1 MTHVAR
7 ATRNLELNPAS
18 HLFQRGLVWAWL
30 SRGRGGNRCY
40 ESVRGDRGEFSGSID
55 SGDWINQFGRHWLWF
70 DAGAAKVT
78 FGTNPIL
85 GTGPWSVAGWFNA
98 QAGGWDG
105 PIVNWGDSGT
115 DDNYVEL
122 NIDGASFFH
131 SNQATIGNTATFVGA
146 YTNGLWNSFLYAHAD
161 NSNLNGDRLWI
172 NGKEA
177 SGGGTGTDV
186 LDIQPGSDT
195 LAIGEANKS
204 SVFNINGAVGDL
216 MIFDQELGEP
226 EARIV
231 DNPADINY
239 ADLILDDTNIASV
252 YDFGGIR

>member
-1 MTHVAR
+1 MA
-7 ATRNLELNPAS
+7 
-18 HLFQRGLVWAWL
+18 
-30 SRGRGGNRCY
+30 RGGPSALPRY
-40 ESVRGDRGEFSGSID
+40 DLHVHTVYSGHSTP
-55 SGDWINQFGRHWLWF
+55 
-70 DAGAAKVT
+70 DA
-78 FGTNPIL
+78 
-85 GTGPWSVAGWFNA
+85 SVANMVFSA
-98 QAGGWDG
+98 AEAGVDVLAVTEHV
-105 PIVNWGDSGT
+105 PTVVPDVH
-115 DDNYVEL
+115 VEL